1 MNNFRRSVEEIVQ
14 VVKIADTTLK
24 KRLDEFK
31 RTRSANLTIG
41 DFRTVWLEEE
51 MDPPAFYKDKEG
63 EEGGDEEEYEEGESG
78 KKRKKKGK
86 GKKGKRG
93 RKRKKVDS
101 DDEEMEDAE
110 TVEKQPGTA
119 PSQEQVGLPLQPS
132 QDVNIPI
139 DPALFNTGILEGTS
153 PHGDPLFLSETQ
165 SSRPPVLDDSNIDPA
180 LLDQSAAMSSPPPP
194 VHNSPPLALDQQ
206 FEMETDKTDDVT
218 FPIPSEETDKE
229 QDFSGAPPP
238 PEDTALEAALD
249 ETLVNEVSN
258 FLMNKQGTE
267 MNDALTEMVER
278 QTAGFT
284 VVDELLGLD
293 EDELDKFLLTDEEVK
308 IKERVWVEMNKEYLE
323 AIACGC
329 RLKLFL
335 QLISDPKYVN
345 VVKAEQRDNESTS
358 KPRKV
363 CCSPHIS

>member
-63 EEGGDEEEYEEGESG
+63 EEGGDEDEYEDGETG
-78 KKRKKKGK
+78 HKRKKKGK

-93 RKRKKVDS
+93 RKRKKVES
-101 DDEEMEDAE
+101 DDEQMEDGDAA
-110 TVEKQPGTA
+110 EKQPGTD
-119 PSQEQVGLPLQPS
+119 PSQEQTELAPQPS

-139 DPALFNTGILEGTS
+139 DPALFNTGILAGTL
-153 PHGDPLFLSETQ
+153 PPTDPLFLSEKHT
-165 SSRPPVLDDSNIDPA
+165 SRPHVPDDSNIDPA
-180 LLDQSAAMSSPPPP
+180 LLAQSAAMPPPPPPPP
-194 VHNSPPLALDQQ
+194 VPVLPQPALPED
-206 FEMETDKTDDVT
+206 FEMETDKTDDAT
-218 FPIPSEETDKE
+218 LPIPSEETDKE
-229 QDFSGAPPP
+229 LDAPGAPPP

-249 ETLVNEVSN
+249 ETLVNEVST
-258 FLMNKQGTE
+258 FLTNKQGAE
-267 MNDALTEMVER
+267 MTDALTEMAER
-278 QTAGFT
+278 QAAGYA

-323 AIACGC
+323 AIARAYRLTLYTNLFYDLSICGH
-329 RLKLFL
+329 
-335 QLISDPKYVN
+335 S
-345 VVKAEQRDNESTS
+345 ESRAT
-358 KPRKV
+358 
-363 CCSPHIS
+363 

>member
-63 EEGGDEEEYEEGESG
+63 EEGGDDDEYEDEETG

-93 RKRKKVDS
+93 RKRKKVES
-101 DDEEMEDAE
+101 DDDEMEDGE
-110 TVEKQPGTA
+110 TAQSQPGVN
-119 PSQEQVGLPLQPS
+119 PPQEQTELPPQQLQGA
-132 QDVNIPI
+132 DIPI
-139 DPALFNTGILEGTS
+139 DPALFNTGILAGTLPLS
-153 PHGDPLFLSETQ
+153 DPLFLSENPNSHPQ
-165 SSRPPVLDDSNIDPA
+165 APDDSNIDPA
-180 LLDQSAAMSSPPPP
+180 LLAQSSPMPPPP
-194 VHNSPPLALDQQ
+194 LPAHVLPEPPLPESFD
-206 FEMETDKTDDVT
+206 MDVDKSDDTT

-229 QDFSGAPPP
+229 QDSAGAPAP

-258 FLMNKQGTE
+258 FLLNKQGTE
-267 MNDALTEMVER
+267 MTDALTEMAER
-278 QTAGFT
+278 QVAGFS

-293 EDELDKFLLTDEEVK
+293 EEELDKFLLTDEEVK

-323 AIACGC
+323 AIA
-329 RLKLFL
+329 RAYRRSSF
-335 QLISDPKYVN
+335 
-345 VVKAEQRDNESTS
+345 
-358 KPRKV
+358 
-363 CCSPHIS
+363 